1 MANKITDINARSGG
15 RAGNDN
21 EKNYI
26 NIYADKFKPLR
37 TPALTVK
44 RIFSPTS
51 VERLPQ
57 FITQTYK
64 FGGIEFGNWVN
75 QLRRVDFCLNTIA
88 ACYDMQKVLNFP
100 NNNLGISGKIGLAF
114 GARGY
119 ARAFAHYEPATMVI
133 NLTRD
138 RRVDKAA
145 VDLFGNKLV
154 EYNKNYELYQK
165 YAAQLRAEHS
175 GYGSLAHEYGHALDY
190 ICGEFFT
197 KYDTALSGGRL
208 TLTSFKNENRA
219 RLNFDYAVL
228 KPKRNELQEAFITAF
243 ESFLFTGKDY
253 DKPSGF
259 YRRVYTFGE
268 KRGEYW
274 MRLNEIWARI
284 FETYIAYKLSKQGI
298 VNKVLVRDGKGKYRN
313 ELKNQAR
320 NVYPTFGEMQ
330 KNVRKMDNFIKQ
342 IQKLI

>member
-1 MANKITDINARSGG
+1 MANKITDINARGGG

-100 NNNLGISGKIGLAF
+100 NSNLGINGKINLAF

-119 ARAFAHYEPATMVI
+119 AKAFAHYEPATMVI

-138 RRVDKAA
+138 RRVDKA
-145 VDLFGNKLV
+145 VTDMFGNKLID
-154 EYNKNYELYQK
+154 YTKDRASYDK
-165 YAAQLRAEHS
+165 YTAQLRAEYS
-175 GYGSLAHEYGHALDY
+175 GYGSLAHEYGHAIDY

-208 TLTSFKNENRA
+208 TLTSFQNENRA

>member
-15 RAGNDN
+15 RAGDDN
-21 EKNYI
+21 EQNYI
-26 NIYADKFKPLR
+26 KIYADKFKPLR

-44 RIFSPTS
+44 RIFNPAK
-51 VERLPQ
+51 VDRLPEV
-57 FITQTYK
+57 IVDTYK

-100 NNNLGISGKIGLAF
+100 NNNLGINGQIGLAF

-119 ARAFAHYEPATMVI
+119 AKAYAHYEPAAKVI

-138 RRVDKAA
+138 RRVDKAI
-145 VDLFGNKLV
+145 VSLFGNKLV
-154 EYNKNYELYQK
+154 DYTKDRASYDRYTKL
-165 YAAQLRAEHS
+165 LREERS

-197 KYDTALSGGRL
+197 KNDMALSSGRN
-208 TLTSFKNENRA
+208 TLISFNNANTAFNNYNSNLRVNEKQN
-219 RLNFDYAVL
+219 D
-228 KPKRNELQEAFITAF
+228 LQKAFYEAFT
-243 ESFLFTGKDY
+243 SFLFINGK
-253 DKPSGF
+253 PTGF

-313 ELKNQAR
+313 ELKSQAR

>member
-1 MANKITDINARSGG
+1 MANKITDIRPRSGG
-15 RAGNDN
+15 RAGKDN
-21 EKNYI
+21 EANYI

-44 RIFSPTS
+44 RIFNPAK
-51 VERLPQ
+51 VDQLPE
-57 FITQTYK
+57 FIIKTYN
-64 FGGIEFGNWVN
+64 FGSIEFGNWVN

-88 ACYDMQKVLNFP
+88 ALYDLQKVLNFRD
-100 NNNLGISGKIGLAF
+100 NNLGLKRKIGLAF

-119 ARAFAHYEPATMVI
+119 AAAFAHYEPASKVI

-138 RRVDKAA
+138 RRVDKA
-145 VDLFGNKLV
+145 VTDMFGNKLV
-154 EYNKNYELYQK
+154 DYTKDRDSYER
-165 YAAQLRAEHS
+165 YAKKLREERS

-190 ICGEFFT
+190 ILGEFYT
-197 KYDTALSGGRL
+197 KKSRALSGGRF
-208 TLTSFKNENRA
+208 TLTSFNNSKTAFNNYNDVLEIDEYKNE
-219 RLNFDYAVL
+219 LE
-228 KPKRNELQEAFITAF
+228 KAFYDAF
-243 ESFLFTGKDY
+243 TSFLFTNGK
-253 DKPSGF
+253 PTGF

-284 FETYIAYKLSKQGI
+284 FETYIAYKLSKIGI
-298 VNKVLVRDGKGKYRN
+298 VNKVLVRDGKGKYRS

-330 KNVRKMDNFIKQ
+330 KNIRKMDNFIKQ
-342 IQKLI
+342 IKNFI

>member
-15 RAGNDN
+15 RAGYNN
-21 EKNYI
+21 ELNYI

-44 RIFSPTS
+44 RIFSPAS

-100 NNNLGISGKIGLAF
+100 RNNLGINGQIALAY

-119 ARAFAHYEPATMVI
+119 AKAFAHYEPLTKVI

-154 EYNKNYELYQK
+154 EYAKDRKLYEQ
-165 YAAQLRAEHS
+165 YAKQLRAEHS

-190 ICGEFFT
+190 VCGELFT
-197 KYDTALSGGRL
+197 KTDRPLSGGHF
-208 TLTSFKNENRA
+208 TLVSFKNAN
-219 RLNFDYAVL
+219 
-228 KPKRNELQEAFITAF
+228 TAF
-243 ESFLFTGKDY
+243 NNYNRVLAISEKQNEMQKAFYDAFTSFLFSNGK
-253 DKPSGF
+253 PTGF
-259 YRRVYTFGE
+259 YRRVYTYGE

-274 MRLNEIWARI
+274 MRLNEIWART

-298 VNKVLVRDGKGKYRN
+298 VNKVLVREGKGKYRN
-313 ELKNQAR
+313 ELKAQAR
-320 NVYPTFGEMQ
+320 NVYPTFGEMA
-330 KNVRKMDNFIKQ
+330 KNVKKIDNFIKT
-342 IQKLI
+342 IQNKL

>member
-1 MANKITDINARSGG
+1 MANKITDIRARSGG
-15 RAGNDN
+15 RAGDDN
-21 EKNYI
+21 EQNYI
-26 NIYADKFKPLR
+26 KVYANKFKPLR
-37 TPALTVK
+37 TPALTVN
-44 RIFSPTS
+44 RIFNPANID
-51 VERLPQ
+51 RLPEV
-57 FITQTYK
+57 IVETYK

-88 ACYDMQKVLNFP
+88 GCYDMQKVLNFP
-100 NNNLGISGKIGLAF
+100 NNNLGINGKIGLAF

-119 ARAFAHYEPATMVI
+119 AKAYAHYEPATKVI

-138 RRVDKAA
+138 RRVDKAI
-145 VDLFGNKLV
+145 VSLFGNKLV
-154 EYNKNYELYQK
+154 DYTKDRASYDR
-165 YAAQLRAEHS
+165 YAAQLREERS

-190 ICGEFFT
+190 ICGEFYT
-197 KYDTALSGGRL
+197 KYDTALSGGRY
-208 TLTSFKNENRA
+208 TLTSFQNEKKA
-219 RLNFDYAVL
+219 RLDFDFATL
-228 KPKRNELQEAFITAF
+228 KPKRNELQEAFLTAF
-243 ESFLFTGKDY
+243 ESFLFTGKELN
-253 DKPSGF
+253 KPSGF

-313 ELKNQAR
+313 ELKSQAR

>member
-1 MANKITDINARSGG
+1 MANKITDIKARSGG
-15 RAGNDN
+15 RAGSDN
-21 EKNYI
+21 ELNYI

-44 RIFSPTS
+44 KIFNPAK
-51 VERLPQ
+51 VDRLPQ

-88 ACYDMQKVLNFP
+88 ACYDLQKVLNFP
-100 NNNLGISGKIGLAF
+100 NNNLGINGQIALAF

-119 ARAFAHYEPATMVI
+119 AKAFAHYEPAAKVI

-154 EYNKNYELYQK
+154 EYSKNPELYQK

-190 ICGEFFT
+190 ICGELFT
-197 KYDTALSGGRL
+197 KNDMALSSGRF
-208 TLTSFKNENRA
+208 TLVSFKNAN
-219 RLNFDYAVL
+219 
-228 KPKRNELQEAFITAF
+228 TAF
-243 ESFLFTGKDY
+243 SYYNSNLKVKEKQNDLQKAFYDAFTSFLFTNGK
-253 DKPSGF
+253 PTGF

>member
-1 MANKITDINARSGG
+1 MANKITDIKPRSGG

-21 EKNYI
+21 EQNYI
-26 NIYADKFKPLR
+26 KIYADKFKPLR
-37 TPALTVK
+37 TPLLTVK
-44 RIFSPTS
+44 RIFNPAK
-51 VERLPQ
+51 VDRLPEV
-57 FITQTYK
+57 IVDTYK

-75 QLRRVDFCLNTIA
+75 QLRRVDFCLNTIS
-88 ACYDMQKVLNFP
+88 ACYDLQKVLNFP
-100 NNNLGISGKIGLAF
+100 NNNLGINGKIGLAF

-119 ARAFAHYEPATMVI
+119 AKAFAHYEPAARVI

-138 RRVDKAA
+138 RRVDKA
-145 VDLFGNKLV
+145 VTDMFGNKLID
-154 EYNKNYELYQK
+154 YTKDRASYDR
-165 YAAQLRAEHS
+165 YAAQLRQEYS

-197 KYDTALSGGRL
+197 KYDSALSGGRF
-208 TLTSFKNENRA
+208 TLTSFNNEKTA
-219 RLNFDYAVL
+219 RLNFDYATL
-228 KPKRNELQEAFITAF
+228 RPIRNELQEAFLVAF

-284 FETYIAYKLSKQGI
+284 FETYVAYKLSKQGI

-342 IQKLI
+342 IQKLL